1 MIPPDDDSKQAAAGC
16 EVDLKTR
23 AIRFLGCEDQEAMI
37 RAAEHRLAASSD
49 MIGAR
54 SGFTNRDRRAL
65 NQEIKI
71 LRRWLSP
78 DAKTPE
84 QRRRALNRLRNQR
97 RAITTNQRRKTT
109 KRRAREA
116 RRDYREQ
123 RTLQKRPDYAPPIV
137 LSIEGRERLRR
148 LRRVQQR
155 KQAWFERKHG
165 REVNETACRD
175 EATETR
181 PVCAETAHVAG

>member
-1 MIPPDDDSKQAAAGC
+1 MIPPDDDSKQAAPGC

-23 AIRFLGCEDQEAMI
+23 AIRFLGCEDQEAMMSVAEN
-37 RAAEHRLAASSD
+37 RVAALSS

-54 SGFTNRDRRAL
+54 SGFTNRERRAL
-65 NQEIKI
+65 NKEVRI
-71 LRRWLSP
+71 LRGWLSP

-97 RAITTNQRRKTT
+97 RAITTNQRRKAT

-123 RTLQKRPDYAPPIV
+123 RTLEKRPDYTPPV
-137 LSIEGRERLRR
+137 LSVDELKRLRR
-148 LRRVQQR
+148 LFWVQKE

-165 REVNETACRD
+165 KEESM
-175 EATETR
+175 
-181 PVCAETAHVAG
+181 PVCSETAHVVG

>member
-1 MIPPDDDSKQAAAGC
+1 MNSKQAAPGC

-37 RAAEHRLAASSD
+37 SAAEKRVALVTSQLD
-49 MIGAR
+49 ER
-54 SGFTNRDRRAL
+54 SGLTNRERRAL
-65 NQEIKI
+65 NREANI

-97 RAITTNQRRKTT
+97 RAIMTNQRRKPT
-109 KRRAREA
+109 KRRARKA

-123 RTLQKRPDYAPPIV
+123 RTLQKRPDYTPPV
-137 LSIEGRERLRR
+137 LCDEARRRELRR
-148 LRRVQQR
+148 LFWVQKA
-155 KQAWFERKHG
+155 KQSWFERKHG
-165 REVNETACRD
+165 KEVNETACRD
-175 EATETR
+175 VATEAR
-181 PVCAETAHVAG
+181 PVCAESTHAVA